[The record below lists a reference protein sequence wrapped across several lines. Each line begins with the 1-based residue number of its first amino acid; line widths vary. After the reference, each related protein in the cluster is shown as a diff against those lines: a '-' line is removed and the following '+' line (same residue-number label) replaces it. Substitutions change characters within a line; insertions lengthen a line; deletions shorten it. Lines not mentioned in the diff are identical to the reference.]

1 MPDSRFRC
9 LLKEMSYRSRRKK
22 FELLESVFRPRPEDR
37 VLDIGAS
44 GAVFLRYTFEDVY
57 PYPKRI
63 TAGGYDLRE
72 VLSARHYYPQPSYAV
87 FDGCRLPF
95 PDKSFDLVFSNAV
108 IEHIPRQQ
116 KQFADEVTRVGKSWF
131 VTTPNYWYPFETHY
145 HLPFIQFLSR
155 PLQREYNR
163 LLGTHIPKGQVQD
176 LALLSTSQLQR
187 LFPTS
192 RVAGVRV
199 TFWPETLVAYYVD
212 NSRGR

>member
-1 MPDSRFRC
+1 MPDSRFRR
-9 LLKEMSYRSRRKK
+9 LLKEMSHRSRTKK
-22 FELLESVFRPRPEDR
+22 FTFFANVFCPQPEDR

-44 GAVFLRYTFEDVY
+44 GAVFLHYTFEDVY
-57 PYPKRI
+57 PYSERI
-63 TAGGYDLRE
+63 TAGGFDLGE

-87 FDGCRLPF
+87 FDGCHLPF

-108 IEHIPRQQ
+108 IEHIPGRQ

-145 HLPFIQFLSR
+145 HLPLIQFLPR

-163 LLGTHIPKGQVQD
+163 LLGTHIPKGQLQD
-176 LALLSTSQLQR
+176 LALLSAGQLQR

-199 TFWPETLVAYYVD
+199 TFWPETLVAYHVD
-212 NSRGR
+212 KSRVR